1 MRGSIGRPGAVLCPV
16 RGHSNVQGDRTMG
29 IYEKPPPALLDAL
42 AAEFGFEPPRDDG
55 RDTVDTIR
63 GMRDGHVRAFVAL
76 GGTFAEATPATGVTE
91 AALRRSDLTV
101 HVSTTLNP
109 SPPLTGPPPVP
120 LPAPAPPHPP

>member
-1 MRGSIGRPGAVLCPV
+1 MRGSIGRPGAGLCPV

-63 GMRDGHVRAFVAL
+63 GMRDGHVRAFVAM
-76 GGTFAEATPATGVTE
+76 GGNFAEATPDTGVTE
-91 AALRRSDLTV
+91 AALRRCDLTV
-101 HVSTTLNP
+101 HVSTKLNRDRKRTRLK
-109 SPPLTGPPPVP
+109 SS
-120 LPAPAPPHPP
+120 H